1 MSDFSMSDD
10 TFFYLKDSD
19 KVLQSRI
26 SELEHKDAKSFG
38 AYLDIIQTHFRNLGK
53 LKEQGEYSSNKMKS
67 VTEALRQLWVVEAE
81 KGSTFEIFKDFETFE
96 GFLFQSEDYRGHY
109 VHQFDVFLLG
119 FYLLNKIMEKDSG
132 PISNNLHVSSNP
144 NFTWML
150 TATFHDMGYPIEQI
164 NNWFSRFLKMFLKVE
179 TPYQLEV
186 RNILPPTFFEYLKY
200 LSEEHYNLTTDQIAV
215 SGQSYIRDWQF
226 HNCLETKL
234 LRKDHG
240 VISSLLL
247 IHSLLTQEKIKQFH
261 TWFVSTFPYEIMPA
275 CHAISLHNFDNS
287 EMKDLKISLS
297 KYPYAFLL
305 MLCDTLQ
312 DWQRSVQTQDYSE
325 LTEIQFSFPNGI
337 PTTDFRLKIN
347 APRKFE
353 ELDKMKNRLITH
365 GLIKITIRQEN
376 GSRVWEL

>member
-1 MSDFSMSDD
+1 
-10 TFFYLKDSD
+10 
-19 KVLQSRI
+19 
-26 SELEHKDAKSFG
+26 
-38 AYLDIIQTHFRNLGK
+38 
-53 LKEQGEYSSNKMKS
+53 
-67 VTEALRQLWVVEAE
+67 
-81 KGSTFEIFKDFETFE
+81 
-96 GFLFQSEDYRGHY
+96 
-109 VHQFDVFLLG
+109 
-119 FYLLNKIMEKDSG
+119 
-132 PISNNLHVSSNP
+132 
-144 NFTWML
+144 
-150 TATFHDMGYPIEQI
+150 
-164 NNWFSRFLKMFLKVE
+164 
-179 TPYQLEV
+179 
-186 RNILPPTFFEYLKY
+186 
-200 LSEEHYNLTTDQIAV
+200 
-215 SGQSYIRDWQF
+215 
-226 HNCLETKL
+226 
-234 LRKDHG
+234 
-240 VISSLLL
+240 
-247 IHSLLTQEKIKQFH
+247 
-261 TWFVSTFPYEIMPA
+261 MPA